1 MSSATSAVLLSWV
14 ATNNDPYERERGSR
28 EYVRRSGEPVAGPS
42 LTLLADESS
51 SYRGRISAAV
61 FFYQRSH
68 KRTYEDLVEVLA
80 ERVPNLELYEEVF
93 DQEDPTDHAAIFE
106 FLREALPRIRRK
118 FRDSELV
125 VHLSPGTPAMQTVWV
140 LMAETGFIRPPFTV
154 VQSYRAVDRR
164 DRPTVM
170 PVRLGID
177 TFYKRYQESRPGG
190 ADTAERSVG
199 WKPRFESPRSVA
211 VYREARRLAGLK
223 VPVLILGERGT
234 GKTQLAGWIRQWS
247 RWRKPELDR
256 NWPAIACGQYTP
268 ETMRAELFGHSKG
281 AFTDAK
287 EARPGL
293 LKHAHRDTLFLDEIG
308 DISRELQRLL
318 IKALEERQ
326 FQPLGSTTVEDSDF
340 RLLSATNLSLT
351 ALRARLDA
359 DFMDRIS
366 PFVLHVPPLREIRED
381 LGWQW
386 DEVLEAAARR
396 AEVDL
401 GYAKMAEPHRRRVL
415 SALQVHPLPGNLRD
429 LFRVAWRFLAARADE
444 EAPLTVADA
453 VDYALQALND
463 ESPDVA
469 EAGMPGLAR
478 AFADRLALEPV
489 VLDDGP
495 LDPGRLIIDFKR
507 WFAQQVAVLAER
519 TGRPESELTTMNE
532 RTLRNWR
539 RKDDSEGPE

>member
-28 EYVRRSGEPVAGPS
+28 EYVRRGGEPVAGPS

-51 SYRGRISAAV
+51 SYRGRITTAV
-61 FFYQRSH
+61 FFRQQSH

-80 ERVPNLELYEEVF
+80 ETVPNLELHEEVF
-93 DQEDPTDHAAIFE
+93 DQEDPTDHTAIFE

-118 FRDSELV
+118 FRDRELV

-140 LMAETGFIRPPFTV
+140 LMAETGFIQPPFTV

-164 DRPTVM
+164 ERPTVI

-199 WKPRFESPRSVA
+199 WQPRFESPRSAA

-247 RWRKPELDR
+247 RWRKPECDR

-293 LKHAHRDTLFLDEIG
+293 LKHAHKDTLFLDEIG

-326 FQPLGSTTVEDSDF
+326 FQPLGSTTVEESDF

-366 PFVLHVPPLREIRED
+366 PFVLRVPALREIPED
-381 LGWQW
+381 IGWQW

-401 GYAKMAEPHRRRVL
+401 RYAKMAEPHRQRVL
-415 SALQVHPLPGNLRD
+415 AALRAHPLPGNLRD
-429 LFRVAWRFLAARADE
+429 LFRVAWRFLAARADDQ
-444 EAPLTVADA
+444 APLTVADA
-453 VDYALQALND
+453 VDDALTALAS
-463 ESPDVA
+463 EA
-469 EAGMPGLAR
+469 EPASDNARTFAR
-478 AFADRLALEPV
+478 AFADCSTLPTQLVEH
-489 VLDDGP
+489 GP
-495 LDPGRLIIDFKR
+495 LDPKEVWDEQRN
-507 WFAQQVAVLAER
+507 WLAREVDRISHER
-519 TGRPESELTTMNE
+519 RVRPESLVSVDE
-532 RTLRNWR
+532 RTLRSWR
-539 RKDDSEGPE
+539 KK